1 MKTSEE
7 MFLEKIAHGFAEI
20 VKDDDGSFRLFR
32 VPCAL
37 LPKLGARVN
46 IRCYH
51 PAGGELRFR
60 MKNTPVSF
68 TFRRI
73 TEPDSKIHDASAVIP
88 VGIYYGDYQYAWR
101 MLNDGDTKITIMP
114 FPDTTGILHRNRYRF
129 NPDLTR
135 IILPPF
141 VEVRVID
148 WEGEMEPPQ
157 PEDVPSVQLLSY
169 GSSITQG
176 AYSVLGDGTYPAVLA
191 RELGVDVCN
200 LGFGGGATLETEIAE
215 WMVSRTDWH
224 FATLEMGI
232 NVFHLSPDD
241 FRILV
246 RNFLAPF
253 AADPLKRRVFTLD
266 MLPASS
272 HFAPNNEMIQKAAA
286 FNRIVRE
293 ETEATG
299 NPALISLPYHSLL
312 TRAADYSTDIL
323 HPAAHAFEKIGCGLA
338 EMIRK
343 HDLPLLASCK

>member
-60 MKNTPVSF
+60 MKDTPVSF
-68 TFRRI
+68 TLRRI
-73 TEPDSKIHDASAVIP
+73 TEPDSKIHDATSVIP
-88 VGIYYGDYQYAWR
+88 VGIFHGDYQYAWR
-101 MLNDGDTKITIMP
+101 MLNDGDTKITVMP
-114 FPDTTGILHRNRYRF
+114 FPDASGILHRNRYRF

-157 PEDVPSVQLLSY
+157 PEDVPDVQLLSY

-176 AYSVLGDGTYPAVLA
+176 GCASHAGNDYVSMLSRWLHFDYI
-191 RELGVDVCN
+191 N
-200 LGFGGGATLETEIAE
+200 LGFSGNAKAEQKMAEYIASLDMQAFVYDYDHNAPSLEHLQATHAPMYEIIRQKHPN
-215 WMVSRTDWH
+215 MPILIMSK
-224 FATLEMGI
+224 
-232 NVFHLSPDD
+232 PD
-241 FRILV
+241 FQYACEG
-246 RNFLAPF
+246 NA
-253 AADPLKRRVFTLD
+253 KRRAIIYATYEKPQARGDNVAFIDGETLFGEDWD
-266 MLPASS
+266 MCTVDRCHPNDLGFYKMAQRV
-272 HFAPNNEMIQKAAA
+272 APVLEKM
-286 FNRIVRE
+286 
-293 ETEATG
+293 
-299 NPALISLPYHSLL
+299 LIKEVKS
-312 TRAADYSTDIL
+312 
-323 HPAAHAFEKIGCGLA
+323 
-338 EMIRK
+338 
-343 HDLPLLASCK
+343 